1 MHIKDDAV
9 LEPHLEKQVDYFI
22 DLLRSYNA
30 ILPPAR
36 QREEKDYLFQ
46 KDFYKQ
52 FLLDR
57 NTRAADVKTPTY
69 SDIASLARSQFPV
82 RSFWNLCMDGRVK
95 TVLTNGVTAKVGSS
109 IRVPG
114 GILREFV
121 RNENGKI
128 VLLRESNFANV
139 LDNTLE
145 RSDTIAEIFDSHIAC
160 AARKAEEESKGKDL
174 EDTGLLRDVLHKQ
187 EMLIAIAEYLKEK
200 YGQEK
205 KILAIQISFDPH
217 DGFMYMGLE
226 TEKAIAYAKEV
237 AEKIE
242 SDGYEGYQWQYTD
255 AVLQNLV
262 KEGSIIHTKA
272 LIQDESI
279 QKILKAHAFMP
290 DWQHDYR
297 HSAAH
302 FWQGIVACKEALSSI
317 LTEKLTR
324 IYPQLKHE
332 KNSIELE
339 ERIILLLTNLFS
351 GFLLNQTGHYPY
363 SEHREEC
370 VKVSP
375 GGFPPYDIS
384 AFVVLSSDEKNLVS
398 TIQLAVSLVRS
409 NRKAQRV
416 HDRSGLFSSPTAFS
430 QAPVPIILQSIVRE
444 PLTDHEWDA
453 MAHIDWSDLPKDW
466 EKLSDVAFLRYLQK
480 KGEVHVAAALAI
492 NDLRRRMR
500 ILFDADHVTSER
512 LISQHITALP
522 TVMDSQRK
530 THFIVPFI
538 KLGFSS

>member
-1 MHIKDDAV
+1 MHTKIDAV
-9 LEPHLEKQVDYFI
+9 LEPHLEKQVDQFI

-46 KDFYKQ
+46 KDFYKR

-121 RNENGKI
+121 RNEQGRV
-128 VLLRESNFANV
+128 VLLRGSNFANV
-139 LDNTLE
+139 LDTTLE
-145 RSDTIAEIFDSHIAC
+145 RSDSIAEIFDSHIAC
-160 AARKAEEESKGKDL
+160 AARKVEEESKGKDL
-174 EDTGLLRDVLHKQ
+174 EDAGLLRDVLHKQ
-187 EMLIAIAEYLKEK
+187 EMLMAITDYMKET
-200 YGQEK
+200 YGEAK
-205 KILAIQISFDPH
+205 KVLGIQISFDPY

-226 TEKAIAYAKEV
+226 TDFAIAYAKDV
-237 AEKIE
+237 AEQIE
-242 SDGYEGYQWQYTD
+242 ADGHEGYQWQYTND
-255 AVLQNLV
+255 VLEYLV
-262 KEGSIIHTKA
+262 TEGKIIHTKA
-272 LIQDESI
+272 LVGDVYV
-279 QKILKAHAFMP
+279 QKILQEHAFVP
-290 DWQHDYR
+290 DWQHEYLQ
-297 HSAAH
+297 SATH
-302 FWQGIVACKEALSSI
+302 FWKGVVACKEQLSP
-317 LTEKLTR
+317 LLNEKLTR
-324 IYPQLKHE
+324 IYHHLKNE
-332 KNSIELE
+332 KNKKELE
-339 ERIILLLTNLFS
+339 ERIILLLTNLYS
-351 GFLLNQTGHYPY
+351 GFLLNQRGRYPY

-370 VKVSP
+370 IKVSP

-522 TVMDSQRK
+522 TVMDAQRK